1 MRFERRN
8 PGLTKLALSAATAVI
23 AVGCAL
29 IGVAS
34 SAFGQASAPLASL
47 PDLPAP
53 AANAGKAAP
62 GPRVGP
68 VAPAPRQRSLA
79 ETANRAAAPGDL
91 RPEHPVARQI
101 SVPLGKTPRPPSKA
115 EAAVLRQGRP
125 AVVGGVD
132 DAAARCDSATDA
144 KLRAACRARLQREA
158 RSTPSN

>member
-1 MRFERRN
+1 MMFKRRN
-8 PGLTKLALSAATAVI
+8 PGLIRLAPSAATTAIV
-23 AVGCAL
+23 VGCAL
-29 IGVAS
+29 IAVAS

-47 PDLPAP
+47 PDPP
-53 AANAGKAAP
+53 AAAAKAAP
-62 GPRVGP
+62 GPRVGT
-68 VAPAPRQRSLA
+68 VAPAPRQRSLT

-101 SVPLGKTPRPPSKA
+101 SVPLGKTPPPPSKA
-115 EAAVLRQGRP
+115 EGAVLRQGRP

-132 DAAARCDSATDA
+132 DGAARCDSAADA

>member
-1 MRFERRN
+1 MMFKRRN
-8 PGLTKLALSAATAVI
+8 PGMIRLAASAATTAI
-23 AVGCAL
+23 AVSCAL
-29 IGVAS
+29 VGVAS

-47 PDLPAP
+47 PDLPT
-53 AANAGKAAP
+53 AAAKAAS

-91 RPEHPVARQI
+91 RPERPVARQI
-101 SVPLGKTPRPPSKA
+101 SVPLGKAPPPPSKA

-125 AVVGGVD
+125 AVLGGVD